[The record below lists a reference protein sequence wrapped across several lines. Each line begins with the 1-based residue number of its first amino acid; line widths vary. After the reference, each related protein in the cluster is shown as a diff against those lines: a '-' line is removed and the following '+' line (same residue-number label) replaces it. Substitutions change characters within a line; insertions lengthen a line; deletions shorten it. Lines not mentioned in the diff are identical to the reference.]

1 MLSAH
6 SLYLHT
12 EATNM
17 RQTLTIAVDFDGT
30 IVEHAYPKIGKPIL
44 FAVET
49 LKALQKRNHR
59 LVLWT
64 IREGRYLEEAIA
76 YCEKQGLTFY
86 AVNEAFP
93 GEGFEE
99 GQSRKVNVDLFI
111 DDRNVGGLLPWGEI
125 WKMIEGDE
133 MEMAKEASKK
143 GFLQRLFGS

>member
-1 MLSAH
+1 
-6 SLYLHT
+6 
-12 EATNM
+12 M

-44 FAVET
+44 FAVDT

-86 AVNEAFP
+86 AINEAFP
-93 GEGFEE
+93 GEGFE
-99 GQSRKVNVDLFI
+99 
-111 DDRNVGGLLPWGEI
+111 
-125 WKMIEGDE
+125 
-133 MEMAKEASKK
+133 
-143 GFLQRLFGS
+143 